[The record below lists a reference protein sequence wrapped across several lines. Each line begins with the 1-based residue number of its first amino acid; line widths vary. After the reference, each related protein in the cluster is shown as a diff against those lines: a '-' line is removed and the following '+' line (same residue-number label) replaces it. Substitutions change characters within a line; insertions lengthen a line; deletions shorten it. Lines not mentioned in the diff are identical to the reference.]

1 MQQENEFAA
10 ELAVAVKACDLAQEV
25 IRSYFLNSFEVEVK
39 ADNSPVTIA
48 DIESEQVIRETL
60 LEAFPDYGFFGEE
73 TGQQA
78 MHSPYRWLVDPI
90 DGTKSF
96 VRGSP
101 FFSTQI
107 ALQKDNRLVV
117 GVSNAPCYADSSG
130 RARQGEQLTAVAG
143 QAPLLNGVEVKTSKV
158 TRLQDAFL
166 SSGNLKTM
174 ASDAGLWQRYGHIV
188 SQAARVRGYGDFFHY
203 HQLASAQADLVIESD
218 VNILDIAALSLA
230 VTEAGGVF
238 TDLHGQPVTLAT
250 TSVLAAATPE
260 LHQQALSLLSKHLN
274 A

>member
-25 IRSYFLNSFEVEVK
+25 ISGYFLNSFGVELK

-48 DIESEQVIRETL
+48 DIESEKIIRETL
-60 LEAFPDYGFFGEE
+60 LEAYPDYGFFGEE

-78 MHSPYRWLVDPI
+78 MHSPFRWLVDPI

-107 ALQKDNRLVV
+107 ALQKDNKLVV
-117 GVSNAPCYADSSG
+117 GVSNAPCYSSNTG
-130 RARQGEQLTAVAG
+130 QPRGGEQLTAVVG
-143 QAPLLNGVEVKTSKV
+143 QTPLLNGVEVRTSKV
-158 TRLQDAFL
+158 TRIQDAFL

-174 ASDAGLWQRYGHIV
+174 ASDAAHWQRYGHIV
-188 SQAARVRGYGDFFHY
+188 GQVARVRGYGDFCHY

-238 TDLHGQPVTLAT
+238 TDLQGQPINLAT

-260 LHQQALSLLSKHLN
+260 LHQQALSILAL
-274 A
+274 

>member
-1 MQQENEFAA
+1 MQQEHEFAA
-10 ELAVAVKACDLAQEV
+10 ELAVAVKACELAQEV
-25 IRSYFLNSFEVEVK
+25 IRGYFLKSFEVEEK
-39 ADNSPVTIA
+39 DDKSPVTIA
-48 DIESEQVIRETL
+48 DVEAEKVIRATL
-60 LEAFPDYGFFGEE
+60 LDAFPEYGFFGEE

-96 VRGSP
+96 VRGLA

-107 ALQKDNRLVV
+107 ALQKDDRLVV
-117 GVSNAPCYADSSG
+117 GVSNAPCYVANSTTTE
-130 RARQGEQLTAVAG
+130 QGDQLTAVLGRAV
-143 QAPLLNGVEVKTSKV
+143 LLNGSAVKTSDT

-174 ASDAGLWQRYGHIV
+174 ASDAGRWQRYGRIV
-188 SQAARVRGYGDFFHY
+188 EQVARVRGYGDFCHY
-203 HQLASAQADLVIESD
+203 HQLVSAQADLVIESD

-238 TDLHGQPVTLAT
+238 TDLQGHAVDLDT

-260 LHQQALSLLSKHLN
+260 LHQQALAVLN
-274 A
+274 RT